1 MPRRNTKLTEHAV
14 REIRRRYREDRAVA
28 LADAAQHSIATL
40 AREFGVSREAIRD
53 AVNGVT
59 WKDVQ

>member
-1 MPRRNTKLTEHAV
+1 MPRRNTKLNEHKV
-14 REIRRRYREDRAVA
+14 REIRRRYQQERRSA
-28 LADAAQHSIATL
+28 LDAADLHSIAAL

-59 WKDVQ
+59 WKDVK